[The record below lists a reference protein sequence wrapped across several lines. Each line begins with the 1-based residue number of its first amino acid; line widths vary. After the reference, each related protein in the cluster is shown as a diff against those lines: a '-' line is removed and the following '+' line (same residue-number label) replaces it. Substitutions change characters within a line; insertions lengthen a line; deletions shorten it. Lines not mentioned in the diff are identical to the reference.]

1 MSKKETSDI
10 WDDEKDVLMSH
21 EYDGIRE
28 LDNHMP
34 RWWILGFYACIAWS
48 VVYMAYYHVFGGPSD
63 VDEYNAEM
71 AAAAATAMPAHQ
83 TGPAMDYTTLVA
95 LTDDASLASG
105 KTVYGTLCFA
115 CHGSNGEGTIGPNL
129 TDGFSVHG
137 CDLVSLITS
146 TKTGFPDLGMPPYG
160 GGAVLND
167 EQLHQLASYILS
179 LKGTNPAN
187 AKPIDPAR
195 EIACPS

>member
-10 WDDEKDVLMSH
+10 WDDEKDVLLNH

-34 RWWILGFYACIAWS
+34 RWWVLGFYATIVFA

-63 VDEYNAEM
+63 IDEYNAEM
-71 AAAAATAMPAHQ
+71 AAAAIANPAVQ
-83 TGPAMDYTTLVA
+83 AGPSLDYSTLVA
-95 LTDDASLASG
+95 LSDETSLARG
-105 KTVYGTLCFA
+105 KTLYGAICFA
-115 CHGSNGEGTIGPNL
+115 CHGAAGEGTIGPNL
-129 TDGFSVHG
+129 TDNFSVHG
-137 CDLVSLITS
+137 CDLESVIVS
-146 TKTGFPDLGMPPYG
+146 TKIGFPELGMPPYG
-160 GGAVLND
+160 GGKVLND
-167 EQLHQLASYILS
+167 EELHLLGSYILS
-179 LKGTNPAN
+179 LGGTNPPN